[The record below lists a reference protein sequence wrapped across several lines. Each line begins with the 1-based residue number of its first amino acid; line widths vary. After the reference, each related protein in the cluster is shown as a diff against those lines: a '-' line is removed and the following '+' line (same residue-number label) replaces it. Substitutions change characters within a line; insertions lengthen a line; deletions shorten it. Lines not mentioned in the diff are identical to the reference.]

1 MILNMVSFTGFIHL
15 IQNKRIKGKMLN
27 NLSLQDLV
35 KGIKYNLPTIKINHN
50 SNLNLQYYLGG
61 TKDE

>member
-1 MILNMVSFTGFIHL
+1 
-15 IQNKRIKGKMLN
+15 MLN

-35 KGIKYNLPTIKINHN
+35 KGIKYNLPTIKINPN

>member
-1 MILNMVSFTGFIHL
+1 MILNMVSFTGFIHS

-35 KGIKYNLPTIKINHN
+35 KGIKYNLPTIKINPN